1 MQHEPT
7 WQGLR
12 PILVSLEFELRNTLC
27 VVRGYAELVQEKI
40 AASKPI
46 SAEVSQ
52 LRESA
57 ERCSAIEKRL
67 HDLIRDPRA
76 VIAEFNRC

>member
-1 MQHEPT
+1 MQQEPT
-7 WQGLR
+7 WHGLR
-12 PILVSLEFELRNTLC
+12 PILESIDFELRNALC
-27 VVRGYAELVQEKI
+27 AVRGYAELVQENI

-52 LRESA
+52 LRKSA
-57 ERCSAIEKRL
+57 ERCAAMEKML
-67 HDLIRDPRA
+67 HDLIRDPGA